1 MNLKKFIKLCA
12 VSKKILLKY
21 KNSKKIS
28 AIRQLYLMRPHPVL
42 MREYYSDQDKYD
54 EMIDDKNLFVRIIN
68 LVKNY
73 FQKFKNIIHLVYLKM
88 RR

>member
-1 MNLKKFIKLCA
+1 MCA

-68 LVKNY
+68 LLKII